1 MVSVSGTKYVASRR
15 GPGSGRRLQAGD
27 EKDGRLK
34 ALAGNVLDIFR
45 RALIPLVV
53 LAISLSLTVL
63 AWRYV
68 DQTVRAQ
75 EKVRFDETVQATQT
89 AVEGRAN
96 AYVNALLGAR
106 GLLISSNSVSRS
118 EWDRYVASLDSQERF
133 PGFQALGYVE
143 RVSPDE
149 RKEFSREAVRDGLPP
164 MEPDTDPGGE
174 REVYFPVTYVAP
186 QDQANRKLFSRDL
199 YFEANDR
206 AAMNQAR
213 DTGEATATGMDYVI
227 TSQAVVGDLSRHP
240 GFFVYLPLYE
250 GGEMPVSVAE
260 RRDAIEGFVVGA
272 FSVDGL
278 LSGVSAGQTN
288 PTVDFEVY
296 DGRSLDADR
305 LFYDDD
311 GTVRGGDSEQNEV
324 FAGVRRIELGGR
336 PWNLYFA
343 TLPEFEEN
351 FKEGLSAFVLAS
363 GLAVS
368 FLLFGITWLLVQS
381 RERAERASLAT
392 EAANRELEA
401 TNRELESF
409 SYSVSHDLRAPLR
422 SIDGFSQ
429 ILLEDYA
436 DSLDED
442 GADYLGRVRAA
453 SQRMGNLID
462 DLLTLSRTA
471 RASLRR
477 ERVNLGEIAGGVA
490 SELRRSDPERDV
502 EFVINGEVRASGDPR
517 LLRVALENL
526 LGNAWKFTARTP
538 GTRIEFG
545 SEWHDGRLAYFVR
558 DNGAGFDMS
567 YAGKLFGA
575 FQRLH
580 SPEEF
585 EGTGIGLATVQR
597 VIRRHGGDVW
607 AEGEVG
613 RGATFYFTLTGGV
626 RTEPVPKQESRED
639 PRQPKAPA

>member
-1 MVSVSGTKYVASRR
+1 M
-15 GPGSGRRLQAGD
+15 
-27 EKDGRLK
+27 K
-34 ALAGNVLDIFR
+34 ALAGKVFEILH

-53 LAISLSLTVL
+53 LALSLSLTVL
-63 AWRYV
+63 AWSYV
-68 DQTVRAQ
+68 QQTVLEQ
-75 EKVRFDETVQATQT
+75 ERVRFDETIQATQT
-89 AVEGRAN
+89 EVERRAN
-96 AYVNALLGAR
+96 AYVDALLGAR
-106 GLLISSNSVSRS
+106 GLLLSSNKVSRV
-118 EWDRYVASLDSQERF
+118 EWDEYATSLDSEDRF
-133 PGFQALGYVE
+133 PGLQALGYVE
-143 RVSPDE
+143 RVTPEE
-149 RKEFSREAVRDGLPP
+149 REEFSREAARDGLPP
-164 MEPDTDPGGE
+164 LEPDTRPGGE
-174 REVYFPVTYVAP
+174 REVYFPVTYIAP
-186 QDQANRKLFSRDL
+186 ENEANRRLLSYDL
-199 YFEANDR
+199 RFEPDDR

-213 DTGEATATGMDYVI
+213 DTGEAATTGIDYVL
-227 TSQAVVGDLSRHP
+227 TGDAAVGDFARKP

-250 GGEMPVSVAE
+250 DEEAPGGVAE
-260 RRDAIEGFVVGA
+260 RRKTIEGFVVGA

-278 LSGVSAGQTN
+278 LTGVSAGQTN

-296 DGRSLDADR
+296 DGRSLDTDR

-311 GTVRGGDSEQNEV
+311 GTVRGGDGEKNEV
-324 FAGVRRIELGGR
+324 FTKVERMDLAGRRWSLH
-336 PWNLYFA
+336 FA

-351 FKEGLSAFVLAS
+351 LGGGLSAFVLVS

-368 FLLFGITWLLVQS
+368 FLLFGVTWLLVAS
-381 RERAERASLAT
+381 RDRAERASHNL
-392 EAANRELEA
+392 EVANRELEA

-436 DSLDED
+436 DSLDEE
-442 GADYLGRVRAA
+442 GTDYLGRVRAA
-453 SQRMGNLID
+453 SRRMGHLID

-477 ERVNLGEIAGGVA
+477 EQVNISEIAEGVA
-490 SELRRSDPERDV
+490 SELQRRDPEREV
-502 EFVINGEVRASGDPR
+502 EFVITREVRADGDPR

-538 GTRIEFG
+538 AAKIEFG
-545 SEWHDGRLAYFVR
+545 ASWSGGRAAYFVR

-607 AEGEVG
+607 AEAEVD
-613 RGATFYFTLTGGV
+613 RGATFFFTLAGGV
-626 RTEPVPKQESRED
+626 RPEPTPRQESGGES